1 MKEMDISL
9 LLKKAEELRAL
20 FVLGQRVIPFLEE
33 IFLFVNDIK
42 PLLDEINTS
51 IKDNLK
57 KMPNASKQLSKV
69 TEATEMATTEIMDIV
84 DGLFYK
90 SDIITS
96 NINVMSDINNS
107 TKSNPMRII
116 ELISKAME
124 TEITSQDL
132 VAQLTEEIQKFKSSR
147 DIEFQDNVTKTNEI
161 LNSIKD
167 DSNSIMMSLQVQDIT
182 SQQIAAVNH
191 LLQTVQGKLSQIMDK
206 FKNSD
211 IGGLVSTGAATEH
224 SVGTNI
230 STLHRDIAFDPDAV
244 DAITLKE
251 TRQGDIDAMIN
262 SFDGNTVSNMS
273 ASVPTDPASQGDI
286 DSMFANMNGSA
297 QASIPDPTD
306 PASQDDIDSMFANM
320 NGSAQSSIPEPID
333 NSPASQ
339 DDINNMFA
347 SMNTVSPAP
356 VSAPIVEEDDFSD
369 FSQDDIDALFGN

>member
-1 MKEMDISL
+1 MDISL

-90 SDIITS
+90 SDIIAS

-116 ELISKAME
+116 ELISRAME

-132 VAQLTEEIQKFKSSR
+132 VAQLTEEIQKFKNSR
-147 DIEFQDNVTKTNEI
+147 DAEFQDNVSKTNEI

-211 IGGLVSTGAATEH
+211 IGELVSSGTTEH
-224 SVGTNI
+224 NVGTNI

-251 TRQGDIDAMIN
+251 TRQGDVDDLIN
-262 SFDGNTVSNMS
+262 SFDGSTISTINISDSN
-273 ASVPTDPASQGDI
+273 
-286 DSMFANMNGSA
+286 
-297 QASIPDPTD
+297 D
-306 PASQDDIDSMFANM
+306 PASQDDIDSMFAMM
-320 NGSAQSSIPEPID
+320 NGDTKSEAPSQIID
-333 NSPASQ
+333 DSPASQ
-339 DDINNMFA
+339 DDINDMFA
-347 SMNTVSPAP
+347 SINNSTPPSNPAPASVPAP
-356 VSAPIVEEDDFSD
+356 VVVDEDDFSN